1 MWIFNYDLNIVWA
14 ILIFFTV
21 FMIIY
26 NGFIIFLEP
35 YLPTCVLELF
45 RYGKTLNGPVQ
56 SSLVNIISV
65 PKSYFTHFY
74 VFACLYIPTLLLL
87 AAQHYHQPN
96 LLPPSPSISLALD
109 IACTSSR
116 VASSSSPPSSILLV
130 LGLLCLQ
137 VLRRLYECVYINQPS
152 KSTMNLTH
160 YIVGFAHYFCTGTG
174 VLCEAPGF
182 SPGISTSSTFSFSTV
197 LLVLVFLWAWYQQ
210 LVAHKT
216 FAALKIASPTKHSV
230 PYGGMFQ
237 LVSCPHYTMEI
248 VMYGVIMLLLGL
260 QHHTAVLVCVWVTI
274 NQLIAGT
281 MSHQWYRNTFRDY
294 PEERKAIIPYIL

>member
-1 MWIFNYDLNIVWA
+1 
-14 ILIFFTV
+14 
-21 FMIIY
+21 MIIY
-26 NGFIIFLEP
+26 SGIIVMLEP
-35 YLPTCVLELF
+35 CLPTCVLELF

-74 VFACLYIPTLLLL
+74 IFACLYIPALFLL
-87 AAQHYHQPN
+87 AASHY
-96 LLPPSPSISLALD
+96 LPLGPSIPSTHISRALD
-109 IACTSSR
+109 LVCTSTR
-116 VASSSSPPSSILLV
+116 VAANSTSTASVLLV

-137 VLRRLYECVYINQPS
+137 VFRRLYECVFINQAS

-182 SPGISTSSTFSFSTV
+182 SPGPTTSSNALSFTT
-197 LLVLVFLWAWYQQ
+197 LPLVLVFLWAWHQQ

-216 FAALKIASPTKHSV
+216 FAALKVSSPTKHSV
-230 PYGGMFQ
+230 PHGGLFE

-248 VMYGVIMLLLGL
+248 VLYLVMMMLLGF
-260 QHHTAVLVCVWVTI
+260 QHQTGVLVCVWVTI

-281 MSHQWYRNTFRDY
+281 MSHRWYRATFRDY
-294 PEERKAIIPYIL
+294 PGDRKAVIPYLL